1 MFVNVPMITLYLEV
15 DLLRIFQMDLGEK
28 PSHTLS
34 CKEEI
39 LLAFWAEKIS
49 LTMFS
54 LMSIC
59 LKIF

>member
-1 MFVNVPMITLYLEV
+1 MITLYLEV
-15 DLLRIFQMDLGEK
+15 ALLRIFQMDLGEK

-39 LLAFWAEKIS
+39 LLAFWSEKIS